1 MERIVNYRRA
11 SFCFIFAIG
20 LALPALFEQT
30 WKSGFAA
37 IAVTILNFPGILLT
51 GRFFP
56 PEGFP
61 GQSPMHAAL
70 MILIQA
76 ALWFSVFSLVNRLSR
91 RRHDPESKS

>member
-1 MERIVNYRRA
+1 MKRIIDYRRG
-11 SFCFIFAIG
+11 SFCFIFAVA
-20 LALPALFEQT
+20 LAIPALFEQT

-61 GQSPMHAAL
+61 GQSPLHATL
-70 MILIQA
+70 MI
-76 ALWFSVFSLVNRLSR
+76 ALQCVWWYLVISLLRFLSIR
-91 RRHDPESKS
+91 RRDSS